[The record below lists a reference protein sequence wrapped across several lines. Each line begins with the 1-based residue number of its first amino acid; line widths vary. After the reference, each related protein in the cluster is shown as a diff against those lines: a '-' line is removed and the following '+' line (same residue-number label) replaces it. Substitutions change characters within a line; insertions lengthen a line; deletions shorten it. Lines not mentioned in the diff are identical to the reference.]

1 VIALRFEDWE
11 GTYREILA
19 EFGFSAKD
27 DEDAARLLAQT
38 LGAPPFNPAAVWA
51 ALRGEIQGRDVIVL
65 GAGDEAPSQLKRLPR
80 ASVLVAADGA
90 TTAALEGGRVPN
102 LIVTDLDGN
111 VEDEILAV
119 RKGAYVAIH
128 AHGDNK
134 ADVRRYVPQF
144 DPDRVAG
151 TCQCRPVGPLENFGG
166 FTDGDRACFIAHGL
180 GAIFPAASAATRGAS
195 IPRRSRENW
204 PGAVGSSTSLPA
216 TGPLS
221 VSRRLDLLVHPLG
234 VRRNDGD
241 IQ

>member
-180 GAIFPAASAATRGAS
+180 GAGSLTLAGFDFSGRVGRYTGRFNPQTK
-195 IPRRSRENW
+195 PRKLAW
-204 PGAVGSSTSLPA
+204 
-216 TGPLS
+216 
-221 VSRRLDLLVHPLG
+221 SRRLIDELARDGAP
-234 VRRNDGD
+234 VRFA
-241 IQ
+241 